1 LTELK
6 DEARALGLVGLT
18 GATKSQLSNAIKRQK
33 RCPSPQVIDKNG
45 TCRDRIVRLKKE
57 EKQRLAIEEKAKE
70 MAKEMFAQRESESE
84 RERVGPR
91 RLNGAFSSHN
101 GGGYY

>member
-1 LTELK
+1 
-6 DEARALGLVGLT
+6 
-18 GATKSQLSNAIKRQK
+18 
-33 RCPSPQVIDKNG
+33 
-45 TCRDRIVRLKKE
+45 
-57 EKQRLAIEEKAKE
+57 